1 MNGMQEAKDDE
12 ICRNDKDFIEALEFG
27 MAPTA
32 GWGCGIDRICMLFTG
47 AQTIKEVI
55 AFPMFRPSAL
65 GKGGKKA
72 DKRKK

>member
-1 MNGMQEAKDDE
+1 LQAAAFKTQTDMATSGLQEAKDEE

-47 AQTIKEVI
+47 A
-55 AFPMFRPSAL
+55 
-65 GKGGKKA
+65 
-72 DKRKK
+72 

>member
-47 AQTIKEVI
+47 A
-55 AFPMFRPSAL
+55 
-65 GKGGKKA
+65 
-72 DKRKK
+72 